1 MSAPGLPLDGLRELP
16 LAGIKDSSG
25 DPVRLAIELE
35 ELPHGVIMGSP
46 ALLLQAG
53 AMGAC
58 GAILALANIDVE
70 GCRRAW
76 EGDGPAQAALIN
88 GHRANGMAGIAGLKR
103 ALCQLHGTSPV
114 TRLC

>member
-1 MSAPGLPLDGLRELP
+1 
-16 LAGIKDSSG
+16 
-25 DPVRLAIELE
+25 
-35 ELPHGVIMGSP
+35 MGSP

-70 GCRRAW
+70 GLPPAW

-103 ALCQLHGTSPV
+103 ASASSTARPRHPPLLTNPAICIV
-114 TRLC
+114 RLRASDAL